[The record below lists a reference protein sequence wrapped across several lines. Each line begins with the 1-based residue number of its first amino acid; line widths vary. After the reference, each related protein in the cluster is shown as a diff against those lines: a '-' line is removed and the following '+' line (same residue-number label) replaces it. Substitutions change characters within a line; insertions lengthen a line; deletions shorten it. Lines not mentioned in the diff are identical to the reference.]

1 MPYDNVPD
9 NMTASG
15 DFKSNRPI
23 VQTSVDANG
32 VIIKRVDTKL
42 EKLKL
47 SGQSQKPLISDIK
60 EVRDY
65 LKTQMEKMSAA
76 INKSITISEYGIT
89 IHDVDD
95 EGFIISKVNE
105 YIAKGLGPIAKE
117 KGTTV
122 LNSYTDHI
130 NFRSDEYNPTNKSY
144 TLSYE

>member
-42 EKLKL
+42 GKLEL

-60 EVRDY
+60 
-65 LKTQMEKMSAA
+65 T
-76 INKSITISEYGIT
+76 GI
-89 IHDVDD
+89 ILA
-95 EGFIISKVNE
+95 N
-105 YIAKGLGPIAKE
+105 
-117 KGTTV
+117 
-122 LNSYTDHI
+122 
-130 NFRSDEYNPTNKSY
+130 
-144 TLSYE
+144 